1 MSQFGRYT
9 LLRRLASGG
18 MGEVWLAQLASS
30 LVVIKRVL
38 PHLAAQGDFLD
49 LFVNEARVSARLTHP
64 NLARTL
70 EFGEV
75 QGEYFLA
82 LEFVDGLNLAQLPSA
97 VTAPQAAAIIAPVAG
112 VLDWAYRTHG
122 VVHGD
127 VSPRNVL
134 LRRDGV
140 PKLIDFGLGRLKGS
154 KLLVNSAEGALA
166 WRAPEVLEGAEP
178 DARSDQFS
186 LGCVLYE
193 LLAGAPL
200 FDGESDV
207 EVIARISECRVELP
221 NEWPEPL
228 REVLARLLAKEPS
241 LRFAR
246 THEAAEALNE
256 YLADAGNADLRSL
269 LAALPPVAVEQAAP
283 KHVETIKP
291 AVKVRDL
298 SADELAVVKHLAAGS
313 QTLESLEAALTG
325 VDVLEVV
332 QTLVELGVVHGVD
345 DADGERRF
353 HSVTSET
360 CLTPSLP

>member
-9 LLRRLASGG
+9 LRRRLASGG
-18 MGEVWLAQLASS
+18 MGEVWLAQLLSTP
-30 LVVIKRVL
+30 VVIKRVL
-38 PHLAAQGDFLD
+38 PQLAAQGEFLD

-64 NLARTL
+64 NVARTL

-82 LEFVDGLNLAQLPSA
+82 LEFVDGLNLAQLPP
-97 VTAPQAAAIIAPVAG
+97 VTAAQAAAIIAPVA
-112 VLDWAYRTHG
+112 VALDWAHRTHA

-154 KLLVNSAEGALA
+154 KLLENLAEGALA

-186 LGCVLYE
+186 LGCVLYG

-200 FDGESDV
+200 FDGDSDV
-207 EVIARISECRVELP
+207 EVMARITECRVEP
-221 NEWPEPL
+221 PTHWPEPL
-228 REVLARLLAKEPS
+228 REVLTRLLAKEPS
-241 LRFAR
+241 LRFAH
-246 THEAAEALNE
+246 TQEAAEALNE
-256 YLADAGNADLRSL
+256 YLADAGNANLRPL
-269 LAALPPVAVEQAAP
+269 LAALPPVDVEVASP
-283 KHVETIKP
+283 KQVETVKP
-291 AVKVRDL
+291 VAKVRDL
-298 SADELAVVKHLAAGS
+298 SSDELAVVRQLAVGP
-313 QTLESLEAALTG
+313 QTLEALEAALTG
-325 VDVLEVV
+325 FDVLDAL
-332 QTLVELGVVHGVD
+332 QTLVELGVLCGVD

-353 HSVTSET
+353 HVS
-360 CLTPSLP
+360 PSMTARPA